1 MRCAVIVVIVGKTDI
16 SKELYV
22 DTMNGNGNGLISW
35 HCRDAGAPDVE
46 QPSTEDQ
53 STSYLG
59 QPALD
64 STRLS
69 EVRRTSA
76 QYAAPEFM
84 DVDGELDVP
93 ELDVYEQDTII
104 DDEGDPVQ
112 EFDASFDITRE
123 DAAPLDEFLVKDIQG
138 EGFRHIVFATRYQ
151 LELLAETKVWYMD
164 GTFKIV
170 PDFLKPRGQISV
182 TPWFRQKRWERTT
195 ISTGICTD
203 VIKAEVFSAIL
214 EALPARPAVEM
225 FMVDFELGAWNAI
238 SAVFPDAVTKGCTFH
253 WCQSVWRHIQDLGLA
268 ATYMKR
274 EATHRYLKQLM
285 AFQTLKERANKEP
298 PSPWVN
304 SKAGHRGCT
313 FYKLIPLLLHE
324 AKLVVTRVSSENLFR
339 DVRQSS
345 SATQKKLTEAW
356 EQYDAGQLSTG
367 HFLRLCGT
375 VYAPCE

>member
-1 MRCAVIVVIVGKTDI
+1 MAIVEDVVMRMIPEEERFLAPKMDLLKRSTNLHRSKVRPTEPRDI
-16 SKELYV
+16 NFEMDL
-22 DTMNGNGNGLISW
+22 GFIS
-35 HCRDAGAPDVE
+35 
-46 QPSTEDQ
+46 S
-53 STSYLG
+53 
-59 QPALD
+59 
-64 STRLS
+64 
-69 EVRRTSA
+69 
-76 QYAAPEFM
+76 
-84 DVDGELDVP
+84 
-93 ELDVYEQDTII
+93 
-104 DDEGDPVQ
+104 
-112 EFDASFDITRE
+112 
-123 DAAPLDEFLVKDIQG
+123 DEFLVKDIQG

-170 PDFLKPRGQISV
+170 PDFLKPRGQLLSLHGFV
-182 TPWFRQKRWERTT
+182 RRDGKEQQFPLAFALMSSRQESDYVK
-195 ISTGICTD
+195 
-203 VIKAEVFSAIL
+203 VFNAIL

-253 WCQSVWRHIQDLGLA
+253 WCQAVWRHIQELGLA
-268 ATYMKR
+268 ATFMKR

-285 AFQTLKERANKEP
+285 ALPFLPSPDIPAAFQTLKERANTEP
-298 PSPWVN
+298 LQSLVGYIDRQWMNHSVFHPSAWTVYRQAVRTNNDVEGWHHRVN
-304 SKAGHRGCT
+304 GKAGHRGCT
-313 FYKLIPLLLHE
+313 FYKLVPLLLHE
-324 AKLVVTRVSSENLFR
+324 AKLVETRVSSENLFR

>member
-1 MRCAVIVVIVGKTDI
+1 
-16 SKELYV
+16 
-22 DTMNGNGNGLISW
+22 
-35 HCRDAGAPDVE
+35 
-46 QPSTEDQ
+46 
-53 STSYLG
+53 
-59 QPALD
+59 
-64 STRLS
+64 
-69 EVRRTSA
+69 
-76 QYAAPEFM
+76 
-84 DVDGELDVP
+84 
-93 ELDVYEQDTII
+93 
-104 DDEGDPVQ
+104 
-112 EFDASFDITRE
+112 
-123 DAAPLDEFLVKDIQG
+123 
-138 EGFRHIVFATRYQ
+138 
-151 LELLAETKVWYMD
+151 MD

-225 FMVDFELGAWNAI
+225 FMVDFELGMHIPLVPVRMEAHPGSGPCSHIHEEGGYSSLPEAAYGIPDIEGESQQRAPQSLVGYIDRQWMNH
-238 SAVFPDAVTKGCTFH
+238 SVFHPSSWTVYRQAVRTNNDVEGWH
-253 WCQSVWRHIQDLGLA
+253 
-268 ATYMKR
+268 
-274 EATHRYLKQLM
+274 HR
-285 AFQTLKERANKEP
+285 
-298 PSPWVN
+298 VN